1 MKALLAAFAAIV
13 LLLTAPAPFAAEND
27 KTTSQQISDAA
38 SDAWKALKDGARA
51 AWDATVKAFDS
62 LMEGT
67 QPIVLPAALPSALSA
82 KQLIGTRVENVKQ
95 QDSIGRISDVV
106 VGRDNYLDA
115 FVVEDGGFLGIGA
128 DKVPV
133 KPRLITVT
141 RNPDGTLKA
150 RTNVT
155 EGQIDAAADGAF
167 VSRIEAMNES
177 FKDPS
182 VKTVARLI
190 GARVVGPN
198 GNQVATVH
206 DILLSPIGE
215 ARYAILSLGG
225 PGAKL
230 VSVRV
235 SALAFTRG
243 GEPLRIERTAEQL
256 NRLAPVRY

>member
-1 MKALLAAFAAIV
+1 MRTLLAAFAALV
-13 LLLTAPAPFAAEND
+13 LVFTAPAPFAAEDNR
-27 KTTSQQISDAA
+27 TTGQQISDAV
-38 SDAWKALKDGARA
+38 SDAWKALKQGARA
-51 AWDATVKAFDS
+51 TWDAAVKTYDS
-62 LMEGT
+62 LVEGT
-67 QPIVLPAALPSALSA
+67 KEVVLPAALPSALSG

-106 VGRDNYLDA
+106 LGKDNYLDA

-133 KPRLITVT
+133 KPRLITVS
-141 RNPDGTLKA
+141 RNPDGTLRA

-182 VKTVARLI
+182 VKTVARLLN
-190 GARVVGPN
+190 ARVVGPN

-215 ARYAILSLGG
+215 ARYAILALGG
-225 PGAKL
+225 PNSKL

-235 SALAFTRG
+235 GALTFTRG
-243 GEPLRIERTAEQL
+243 GEPLRIDRTAEQL
-256 NRLAPVRY
+256 SRLAPVRY

>member
-1 MKALLAAFAAIV
+1 MRTLLAAFAALV
-13 LLLTAPAPFAAEND
+13 LVFTAPAPFAAE
-27 KTTSQQISDAA
+27 KTTSEQISDAA
-38 SDAWKALKDGARA
+38 SDAWKALKQGAQS

-62 LMEGT
+62 LSEGT
-67 QPIVLPAALPSALSA
+67 KPIVLPAALPSALSG

-95 QDSIGRISDVV
+95 KDSIGRISDVV
-106 VGRDNYLDA
+106 VGKDNYLDA

-141 RNPDGTLKA
+141 RNPDGSLKA

-167 VSRIEAMNES
+167 VSRVEAMNES

-182 VKTVARLI
+182 VKTVGRLLN
-190 GARVVGPN
+190 ARVVGPN

-215 ARYAILSLGG
+215 ARYAILALGG
-225 PGAKL
+225 PNSKL

-235 SALAFTRG
+235 SALTFTRG
-243 GEPLRIERTAEQL
+243 GEPLRIDRNAEQL
-256 NRLAPVRY
+256 SRLAPVSY